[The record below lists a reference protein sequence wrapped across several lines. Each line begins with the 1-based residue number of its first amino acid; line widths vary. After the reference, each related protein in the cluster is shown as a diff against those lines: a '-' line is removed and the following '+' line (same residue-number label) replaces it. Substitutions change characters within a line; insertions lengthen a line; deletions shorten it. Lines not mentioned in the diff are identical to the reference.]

1 MLQYVHT
8 TLCRNCVMLCCNCL
22 QIDKDLA
29 LKVWK
34 HNAEKEKHPSILQQR
49 VIMNPNSE
57 LQ

>member
-1 MLQYVHT
+1 
-8 TLCRNCVMLCCNCL
+8 MLCCNCL